1 MVHLVRRIN
10 DGAEFAMKIMNF
22 KMMDDKSRTRA
33 ENESVL
39 LKKLAG
45 PCVIRYYDN
54 FYDNDYL
61 CILMEYAEGGSLR
74 DVLDEHRNAGKYFET
89 KESKHAFKIV
99 LIFAK

>member
-1 MVHLVRRIN
+1 MVHMVKRIK

-22 KMMDDKSRTRA
+22 TIMDDKNRTRA

-54 FYDNDYL
+54 FYDNEYL
-61 CILMEYAEGGSLR
+61 CILMEYAAGGSLR
-74 DVLDEHRNAGKYFET
+74 NVLDEHRNTGKYFET
-89 KESKHAFKIV
+89 QQILRIYE
-99 LIFAK
+99 LI